1 MEFSWFENVE
11 IKQIVL
17 LRNRVAE
24 RIDVILY
31 ESRPRSDL
39 SLRRV
44 QIQKPF
50 KKSTK
55 NNKSIFKKKLIWNG
69 FFIFSSV
76 AAFLQ
81 TE

>member
-1 MEFSWFENVE
+1 MLSSCNAGTASLKEFLKIIMEFSWFENVE

-17 LRNRVAE
+17 LKNRVAE

-31 ESRPRSDL
+31 ASRPGSDL
-39 SLRRV
+39 SLRRI

-55 NNKSIFKKKLIWNG
+55 NN
-69 FFIFSSV
+69 
-76 AAFLQ
+76 
-81 TE
+81 